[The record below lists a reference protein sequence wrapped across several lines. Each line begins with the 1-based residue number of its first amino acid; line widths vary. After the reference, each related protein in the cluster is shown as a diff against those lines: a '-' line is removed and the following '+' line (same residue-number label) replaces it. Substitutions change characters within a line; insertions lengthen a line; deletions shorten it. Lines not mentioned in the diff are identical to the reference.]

1 MANWPLFPVTVVGSW
16 PRPDRLLKAR
26 KRGSPDLAAL
36 EDEAT
41 IAALRSQEDAG
52 VDIVAD
58 GEQRRDNF
66 CSFVADRLEGMRL
79 LSMADLLEHVEDKA
93 GFETLL
99 NALDVPAFAIRN
111 ATVTGPLRRR
121 RPLALD
127 DYHFARAHTDRPIKV
142 ALPGPYLLSR
152 SAWVKAL
159 SGEAYPT
166 REALADDVVRILR
179 EEVVELADAG
189 AAMVQL
195 DEPVLT
201 EVAFAGKSETH
212 TFMCGALAAKASPEE
227 ELELAVDL
235 VNRVFEGVRGPIRGV
250 HVCRGNWSQDEGV
263 LLEGSYD
270 ALIPYLK
277 RMKVDQF
284 ALEYAT
290 PRAGSVEALRDLPDT
305 VTLGFGVV
313 NPRTEEIES
322 PDAIAA
328 RAREAAA
335 VLGAERI
342 FLNPDCGFATFCDRP
357 VNSAA
362 IASQKLRALVEAA
375 ALLRKG

>member
-1 MANWPLFPVTVVGSW
+1 MAKWPLFPVTVVGSW
-16 PRPDRLLKAR
+16 PRPAALLKAR
-26 KRGSPDLAAL
+26 KRKDPALAAL

-41 IAALRSQEDAG
+41 LAAIRAQEEAG

-66 CSFVADRLEGMRL
+66 CSFVAERLEGMRL

-93 GFETLL
+93 DFENLL
-99 NALDVPAFAIRN
+99 SALDVPAFAIRN
-111 ATVTGPLRRR
+111 ATVTGPLARR

-127 DYHFARAHTDRPIKV
+127 DYRFARAHTDRPIKV

-152 SAWVKAL
+152 SSWVKSL

-166 REALADDVVRILR
+166 RDALADDVVRILR
-179 EEVVELADAG
+179 EEIAELAEAG
-189 AAMVQL
+189 ADMIQL

-212 TFMCGALAAKASPEE
+212 TFMCGALAAKASPTE

-235 VNRVFEGVRGPIRGV
+235 VNRVFEGIEGPVRGV

-263 LLEGSYD
+263 LLEGGYD
-270 ALIPYLK
+270 ALLPYLK
-277 RMKVDQF
+277 RMRIDQF

-290 PRAGSVEALRDLPDT
+290 PRAGPVEALRELPDS

-322 PDAIAA
+322 PEAIAA
-328 RAREAAA
+328 RAREAVA
-335 VLGAERI
+335 VLGPERI

-357 VNSAA
+357 VNSAD
-362 IASQKLRALVEAA
+362 IASRKLKALVEAA
-375 ALLRKG
+375 ALLRRG